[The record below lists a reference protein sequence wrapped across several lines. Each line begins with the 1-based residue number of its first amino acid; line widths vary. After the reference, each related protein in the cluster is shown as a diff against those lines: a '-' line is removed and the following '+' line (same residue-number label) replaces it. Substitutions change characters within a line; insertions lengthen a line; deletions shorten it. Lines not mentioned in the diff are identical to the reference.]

1 MAGSAGRDKPCCSL
15 IPAAPRLPRVVALGW
30 ASHAV
35 FSSSWQIRG
44 GAADLASPHADAAH
58 HLQHGPA
65 PRPLTHLLPVR
76 GDPPRQLH
84 FPPDQRPGS
93 PPPVAAAA
101 GAAAPPLPSGEGAG
115 AAL

>member
-1 MAGSAGRDKPCCSL
+1 M
-15 IPAAPRLPRVVALGW
+15 ALGL

-44 GAADLASPHADAAH
+44 GAADLASRRADAAH
-58 HLQHGPA
+58 HLQHSPA
-65 PRPLTHLLPVR
+65 PRPLARLLPVR

-84 FPPDQRPGS
+84 LPPDQCPSS

-101 GAAAPPLPSGEGAG
+101 GSAAPALPSGEGAG